1 MRTELKLKF
10 IQYLNQDR
18 HKQGF
23 TLVELL
29 VVVIIIGILA
39 AVALPSFL
47 TQSAKAKQSEA
58 KQIIGATNRVQ
69 NAYRAQ
75 NSQFASTF
83 DQIAIGNISG
93 NTTATTKYYNYTLN
107 GTTDSATLLAQS
119 RESAGKGYSG
129 GVNRYVNST
138 SNLAI
143 TSTVLCEAPT
153 PGISAPTIPVTPTG
167 AVATCTAPYIPL

>member
-1 MRTELKLKF
+1 MRTEIKLKF
-10 IQYLNQDR
+10 IQYLNYDR

-47 TQSAKAKQSEA
+47 NQSAKAKQSEA

-69 NAYRAQ
+69 NTYRSQ

-93 NTTATTKYYNYTLN
+93 GTTATTKYYNYTLN

-119 RESAGKGYSG
+119 RDSSGKGYSG
-129 GVNRYVNST
+129 GANRYVNST
-138 SNLAI
+138 NLAI
-143 TSTVLCEAPT
+143 TSTVLCEAPI
-153 PGISAPTIPVTPTG
+153 PGTSAPTTPATPTTT
-167 AVATCTAPYIPL
+167 VTTCTAPYIAQ